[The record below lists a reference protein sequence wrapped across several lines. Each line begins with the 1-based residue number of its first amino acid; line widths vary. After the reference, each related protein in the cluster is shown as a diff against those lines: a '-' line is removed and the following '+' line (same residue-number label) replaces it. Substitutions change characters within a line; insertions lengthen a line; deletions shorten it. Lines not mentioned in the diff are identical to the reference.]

1 MKKINRTNPTVGGI
15 CIGGW
20 WSFLF
25 LLYGCSFS
33 LNIPWYG
40 WLIGVF
46 ISGAIGGIASMKWLQ
61 SVSLNARG
69 GSRIIT
75 KLKYADFRRE

>member
-15 CIGGW
+15 RIGGL

-46 ISGAIGGIASMKWLQ
+46 ISGAIGGIVSMKWLQ
-61 SVSLNARG
+61 SIDG
-69 GSRIIT
+69 
-75 KLKYADFRRE
+75 KQEDYAISKDSDSI